1 MGGTASVVP
10 SDLLLGPNNKEK
22 KMGRHNGGR
31 PSLREA
37 NSSAGFARI
46 EQFMLQVDSTEKG
59 MFNE

>member
-1 MGGTASVVP
+1 
-10 SDLLLGPNNKEK
+10 
-22 KMGRHNGGR
+22 MGRHNGGR

>member
-1 MGGTASVVP
+1 MP

-22 KMGRHNGGR
+22 KMGRQRR
-31 PSLREA
+31 PSSLREA

-46 EQFMLQVDSTEKG
+46 EQFMLQLDSTEKG

>member
-1 MGGTASVVP
+1 MP

-22 KMGRHNGGR
+22 KMGRHGGR

-46 EQFMLQVDSTEKG
+46 EQFMLQLDSTEKG